1 MAKWSFSMIN
11 REEYAKVL
19 EASKA
24 LGFNNY
30 QKKAHSTAVYP
41 PEMGMAYCVTGLC
54 AECGEVADKV
64 AKYYRGD
71 GELNRDGLKKELGD
85 VLWFIAELST
95 HLGFDLDEVAQGN
108 LDKLADRQK
117 RKALKGNGDNR

>member
-1 MAKWSFSMIN
+1 MIN

-24 LGFNNY
+24 LNFNNY
-30 QKKAHSTAVYP
+30 QKEAHSTAVYP

-54 AECGEVADKV
+54 AETGEVADKV

-71 GELNRDGLKKELGD
+71 GDLNRDGLKKELGD

-117 RKALKGNGDNR
+117 RNALKGNGDNR